1 MREKTEWYSQGKS
14 SPPTQVT
21 VQMFSVSLLSPLQ
34 RTFTI
39 AANGFREVI
48 RDRILYVIGF
58 FAVILALAL
67 RLLPEI
73 SVGADGKIFLDLGL
87 AATALLGAIV
97 AIFVG
102 TGLINKEIEKRT
114 VLVLIPKPIS
124 RAELIVGK
132 HLGLTAVVTAMVA
145 AMTALYL
152 AMLAWAK
159 IPFSLASLLITQ
171 LFLILELAVLIAVA
185 LLFGVFTSSILATL
199 LSFGVYFMGHIS
211 RDLLKLGE
219 ITKNEN
225 IENLTRSLYLVL
237 PNLERFNL
245 KNEAVYGILPSPQEL
260 WSSALYGL
268 LYIILLLTL
277 ANLIFSRR
285 QF

>member
-1 MREKTEWYSQGKS
+1 MVNLFRIWA
-14 SPPTQVT
+14 
-21 VQMFSVSLLSPLQ
+21 
-34 RTFTI
+34 I

-58 FAVILALAL
+58 FAILMALAL

-87 AATALLGAIV
+87 AATSLLGAIV

-124 RAELIVGK
+124 RSELIIGK
-132 HLGLTAVVTAMVA
+132 HLGLSAVLA
-145 AMTALYL
+145 AMLVIMTAIYL
-152 AMLAWAK
+152 VMLAWAK
-159 IPFSLASLLITQ
+159 IPFSWSSILISQAFLLV
-171 LFLILELAVLIAVA
+171 ELAVLTAIAI
-185 LLFGVFTSSILATL
+185 LFGVFTSSILATL

-219 ITKNEN
+219 ITENAN
-225 IENLTRSLYLVL
+225 IEAITKYLYLVL

-245 KNEAVYGILPSPQEL
+245 KNDAVYGILPPAGEL
-260 WSSALYGL
+260 WANLLYGI
-268 LYIILLLTL
+268 LYIVLMLTL
-277 ANLIFSRR
+277 SNLIFARR

>member
-1 MREKTEWYSQGKS
+1 MNK
-14 SPPTQVT
+14 
-21 VQMFSVSLLSPLQ
+21 LSIWSGIE
-34 RTFTI
+34 RTLAI

-58 FAVILALAL
+58 FALIMALAL

-87 AATALLGAIV
+87 AATSLLGAIV

-124 RAELIVGK
+124 RAEFIIGK
-132 HLGLTAVVTAMVA
+132 HWGLSAVLGVMIAV
-145 AMTALYL
+145 MTVIYGL
-152 AMLAWAK
+152 MLSWAK
-159 IPFSLASLLITQ
+159 IPVSWWSLLITQ
-171 LFLILELAVLIAVA
+171 LFLLIELGVLTAVA
-185 LLFGVFTSSILATL
+185 ILFGVFTSSILATL

-219 ITKNEN
+219 ITKNES
-225 IENLTRSLYLVL
+225 IESLTRSLYLVL

-245 KNEAVYGILPSPQEL
+245 KNEAVYGILPSNGEL
-260 WSSALYGL
+260 LSSALYGL
-268 LYIILLLTL
+268 LYIVLLLTL
-277 ANLIFSRR
+277 ANLIFARR

>member
-1 MREKTEWYSQGKS
+1 MGILVLPKIVLDHIGHFVGEEIMVNIFRIWA
-14 SPPTQVT
+14 
-21 VQMFSVSLLSPLQ
+21 
-34 RTFTI
+34 I

-48 RDRILYVIGF
+48 RDRILYIIGF
-58 FAVILALAL
+58 FAILMALAL
-67 RLLPEI
+67 RILPEI

-87 AATALLGAIV
+87 AATSLLGAIV

-114 VLVLIPKPIS
+114 VLVLIPKPLS
-124 RAELIVGK
+124 RSELIIGK
-132 HLGLTAVVTAMVA
+132 HLGLSGVLA
-145 AMTALYL
+145 AMLAIMTSIYL

-159 IPFSLASLLITQ
+159 IPFSPTAILISQAFLL
-171 LFLILELAVLIAVA
+171 LELAVLTAIAI
-185 LLFGVFTSSILATL
+185 LFGVFTSSILATL

-219 ITKNEN
+219 ITKNAN
-225 IENLTRSLYLVL
+225 IETLTKYLYLVL

-245 KNEAVYGILPSPQEL
+245 KNEAVYGILPSSSEL
-260 WSSALYGL
+260 WADLLYGI
-268 LYIILLLTL
+268 LYIILMLTL
-277 ANLIFSRR
+277 ANLIFARK

>member
-1 MREKTEWYSQGKS
+1 MN
-14 SPPTQVT
+14 
-21 VQMFSVSLLSPLQ
+21 LL
-34 RTFTI
+34 RIWAI

-58 FAVILALAL
+58 FAIFLALAL

-87 AATALLGAIV
+87 AATSLLGAIV

-102 TGLINKEIEKRT
+102 TGLINKEIEKKT

-124 RAELIVGK
+124 RTEFIVGK
-132 HLGLTAVVTAMVA
+132 HLGLSAVLAVMIAI
-145 AMTALYL
+145 MTIIYLGMLY
-152 AMLAWAK
+152 WAK
-159 IPFSLASLLITQ
+159 IPFSLSSILLSQ
-171 LFLILELAVLIAVA
+171 AFLFLELAVLTAVA
-185 LLFGVFTSSILATL
+185 ILFGVFTSSILATL
-199 LSFGVYFMGHIS
+199 FSFGIYFMGHIS
-211 RDLLKLGE
+211 KDLLKLGA

-225 IENLTRSLYLVL
+225 IETLTKSLYLVL

-245 KNEAVYGILPSPQEL
+245 KNDAVYGLLPASSEL
-260 WSSALYGL
+260 FSTLLYGI
-268 LYIILLLTL
+268 LYVVFLLTL
-277 ANLIFSRR
+277 ANLIFTRR

>member
-1 MREKTEWYSQGKS
+1 MNLFRIWA
-14 SPPTQVT
+14 
-21 VQMFSVSLLSPLQ
+21 
-34 RTFTI
+34 I

-58 FAVILALAL
+58 FAIFLALAL

-87 AATALLGAIV
+87 AATSLLGAIV

-102 TGLINKEIEKRT
+102 TGLINKEIEKKT

-124 RAELIVGK
+124 RTEFIVGK
-132 HLGLTAVVTAMVA
+132 HLGLSAVLA
-145 AMTALYL
+145 AMIAIMTVIYL
-152 AMLAWAK
+152 AMLYWAK
-159 IPFSLASLLITQ
+159 IPFSLSSILLSQ
-171 LFLILELAVLIAVA
+171 AFLFLELAVLTAVA
-185 LLFGVFTSSILATL
+185 ILFGVFTSSILATL
-199 LSFGVYFMGHIS
+199 FSFGIYFMGHIS
-211 RDLLKLGE
+211 KDLLKLGA

-225 IENLTRSLYLVL
+225 IETLTTSLYLVL

-245 KNEAVYGILPSPQEL
+245 KNDAVYGLLPASSEL
-260 WSSALYGL
+260 FSTLLYGI
-268 LYIILLLTL
+268 LYIILLLTI
-277 ANLIFSRR
+277 ANLIFARR

>member
-1 MREKTEWYSQGKS
+1 MNFFRIWA
-14 SPPTQVT
+14 
-21 VQMFSVSLLSPLQ
+21 
-34 RTFTI
+34 I

-58 FAVILALAL
+58 FAILMALAL

-87 AATALLGAIV
+87 AATSLLGAIV

-124 RAELIVGK
+124 RTEFIIGK
-132 HLGLTAVVTAMVA
+132 HLGLSAVLAVMIG
-145 AMTALYL
+145 AMTIIYL
-152 AMLAWAK
+152 LMLLWAK
-159 IPFSLASLLITQ
+159 IPFSLTSILISQAFLL
-171 LFLILELAVLIAVA
+171 LELAVLTAVA
-185 LLFGVFTSSILATL
+185 ILFGVFTSSILATL
-199 LSFGVYFMGHIS
+199 FSFGIYFMGHIS
-211 RDLLKLGE
+211 RDLLKLGA
-219 ITKNEN
+219 ITKNAN
-225 IENLTRSLYLVL
+225 IETLTRSLYLVL

-245 KNEAVYGILPSPQEL
+245 KNDAVYGLLPSTTEL
-260 WSSALYGL
+260 LSSALYGF
-268 LYIILLLTL
+268 LYIVLLLTF
-277 ANLIFSRR
+277 ANLIFARR

>member
-1 MREKTEWYSQGKS
+1 MNFFRIWA
-14 SPPTQVT
+14 
-21 VQMFSVSLLSPLQ
+21 
-34 RTFTI
+34 I

-58 FAVILALAL
+58 FAILMALAL

-87 AATALLGAIV
+87 AATSLLGAIV

-124 RAELIVGK
+124 RTEFIVGK
-132 HLGLTAVVTAMVA
+132 HLGLSAVLVVMIG
-145 AMTALYL
+145 AMTIIYL
-152 AMLAWAK
+152 LMLLWAK
-159 IPFSLASLLITQ
+159 IPFSLTSILISQVFLL
-171 LFLILELAVLIAVA
+171 LELAVLTAVA
-185 LLFGVFTSSILATL
+185 ILFGVFTSSILATL
-199 LSFGVYFMGHIS
+199 FSFGVYFMGHIS
-211 RDLLKLGE
+211 RDLLKLGA
-219 ITKNEN
+219 ITKNAN
-225 IENLTRSLYLVL
+225 IETLTRSLYLVL

-245 KNEAVYGILPSPQEL
+245 KNDAVYGLLPSTTEL
-260 WSSALYGL
+260 LSSALYGF
-268 LYIILLLTL
+268 LYIVLLLTC
-277 ANLIFSRR
+277 ANLIFARR

>member
-1 MREKTEWYSQGKS
+1 MVNLFRIWA
-14 SPPTQVT
+14 
-21 VQMFSVSLLSPLQ
+21 
-34 RTFTI
+34 I

-58 FAVILALAL
+58 FAILMALAL

-87 AATALLGAIV
+87 AATSLLGAIV

-114 VLVLIPKPIS
+114 VLVLIPKPLS
-124 RAELIVGK
+124 RSELIIGK
-132 HLGLTAVVTAMVA
+132 HLGLSGVLAAMVVI
-145 AMTALYL
+145 MTTIYL

-159 IPFSLASLLITQ
+159 IPFSLPSILISQAFLL
-171 LFLILELAVLIAVA
+171 LELGVLTAIAI
-185 LLFGVFTSSILATL
+185 LFGVFTSSILATL

-219 ITKNEN
+219 ITKNAN
-225 IENLTRSLYLVL
+225 IETMTKYLYLVL

-245 KNEAVYGILPSPQEL
+245 KNEAVYGILPPSGEL
-260 WSSALYGL
+260 WSNLLYGI
-268 LYIILLLTL
+268 LYITLMLTI
-277 ANLIFSRR
+277 ANLIFGRR

>member
-1 MREKTEWYSQGKS
+1 MNLFRIWA
-14 SPPTQVT
+14 
-21 VQMFSVSLLSPLQ
+21 
-34 RTFTI
+34 I

-58 FAVILALAL
+58 FAIFLALAL

-87 AATALLGAIV
+87 AATSLLGAIV

-102 TGLINKEIEKRT
+102 TGLINKEIEKKT

-124 RAELIVGK
+124 RTEFIVGK
-132 HLGLTAVVTAMVA
+132 HLGLSAVLA
-145 AMTALYL
+145 AMIAIMTVIYL
-152 AMLAWAK
+152 AMLYWAK
-159 IPFSLASLLITQ
+159 IPFSLSSILLSQ
-171 LFLILELAVLIAVA
+171 AFLFLELAVLTAVA
-185 LLFGVFTSSILATL
+185 ILFGVFTSSILATL
-199 LSFGVYFMGHIS
+199 FSFGIYFMGHIS
-211 RDLLKLGE
+211 KDLLKLGA

-225 IENLTRSLYLVL
+225 IENLTKSLYLVL

-245 KNEAVYGILPSPQEL
+245 KNDAVYGLLPASSEL
-260 WSSALYGL
+260 FSTLLYGI
-268 LYIILLLTL
+268 LYIIFLLTI
-277 ANLIFSRR
+277 ANLIFSLR

>member
-1 MREKTEWYSQGKS
+1 MNLFRIWA
-14 SPPTQVT
+14 
-21 VQMFSVSLLSPLQ
+21 
-34 RTFTI
+34 I

-58 FAVILALAL
+58 FAIFLALAL

-87 AATALLGAIV
+87 AATSLLGAIV

-102 TGLINKEIEKRT
+102 TGLINKEIEKKT

-124 RAELIVGK
+124 RTEFIVGK
-132 HLGLTAVVTAMVA
+132 HLGLSAVLA
-145 AMTALYL
+145 AMIAIMTVIYLGMLY
-152 AMLAWAK
+152 WAK
-159 IPFSLASLLITQ
+159 IPFSLSSILLSQ
-171 LFLILELAVLIAVA
+171 AFLFLELAVLTAVA
-185 LLFGVFTSSILATL
+185 ILFGVFTSSILATL
-199 LSFGVYFMGHIS
+199 FSFGIYFMGHIS
-211 RDLLKLGE
+211 KDLLKLGA

-225 IENLTRSLYLVL
+225 IETLTKSLYLVL

-245 KNEAVYGILPSPQEL
+245 KNDAVYGLLPASSEL
-260 WSSALYGL
+260 FSTLLYGI
-268 LYIILLLTL
+268 LYVVFLLTL

>member
-1 MREKTEWYSQGKS
+1 
-14 SPPTQVT
+14 V
-21 VQMFSVSLLSPLQ
+21 
-34 RTFTI
+34 I

-58 FAVILALAL
+58 FAILMALAL
-67 RLLPEI
+67 RILPEI

-87 AATALLGAIV
+87 AATSLLGAIV

-124 RAELIVGK
+124 RTEFLVGK
-132 HLGLTAVVTAMVA
+132 HLGLSAVLTVMIGV
-145 AMTALYL
+145 MTALYFG
-152 AMLAWAK
+152 MLLWAK
-159 IPFSLASLLITQ
+159 IPFSWSSLLISQ
-171 LFLILELAVLIAVA
+171 AFLLLECGVLTAVA
-185 LLFGVFTSSILATL
+185 ILFGVFTSSILATL

-219 ITKNEN
+219 ITKNES
-225 IENLTRSLYLVL
+225 IETMTRSLYLVL

-245 KNEAVYGILPSPQEL
+245 KNEAVYGILPPNPEL
-260 WSSALYGL
+260 WSNLLYGV
-268 LYIILLLTL
+268 LYIVLLLTL
-277 ANLIFSRR
+277 ANLIFARR

>member
-1 MREKTEWYSQGKS
+1 MNLFRIWA
-14 SPPTQVT
+14 
-21 VQMFSVSLLSPLQ
+21 
-34 RTFTI
+34 I

-58 FAVILALAL
+58 FAIFLALAL

-87 AATALLGAIV
+87 AATSLLGAIV

-102 TGLINKEIEKRT
+102 TGLINKEIEKKT

-124 RAELIVGK
+124 RTEFIVGK
-132 HLGLTAVVTAMVA
+132 HLGLSAVLA
-145 AMTALYL
+145 AMIAIMTVIYL
-152 AMLAWAK
+152 AMLYWAK
-159 IPFSLASLLITQ
+159 IPFSLSSILLSQ
-171 LFLILELAVLIAVA
+171 AFLFLELAVLTAVA
-185 LLFGVFTSSILATL
+185 ILFGVFTSSILATL
-199 LSFGVYFMGHIS
+199 FSFGIYFMGHIS
-211 RDLLKLGE
+211 KDLLKLGA

-225 IENLTRSLYLVL
+225 IETLTKSLYLVL

-245 KNEAVYGILPSPQEL
+245 KNDAVYGLLPASSEL
-260 WSSALYGL
+260 FSTLLYGI
-268 LYIILLLTL
+268 LYIIFLLTI
-277 ANLIFSRR
+277 ANLIFARR

>member
-1 MREKTEWYSQGKS
+1 MINPYRIWA
-14 SPPTQVT
+14 
-21 VQMFSVSLLSPLQ
+21 
-34 RTFTI
+34 I

-58 FAVILALAL
+58 FAILLGLAL

-87 AATALLGAIV
+87 AATSILGAIV

-114 VLVLIPKPIS
+114 VLVLIPKPLS
-124 RAELIVGK
+124 RTEMIVGK
-132 HLGLTAVVTAMVA
+132 HLGLSAVLATMLII
-145 AMTALYL
+145 MTSIYL

-159 IPFSLASLLITQ
+159 VPFSWFSILISQSFLL
-171 LFLILELAVLIAVA
+171 LELMLLTAIAI
-185 LLFGVFTSSILATL
+185 LFGVFTSSILATL
-199 LSFGVYFMGHIS
+199 LSFGIYFMGHIS
-211 RDLLKLGE
+211 RDLLELGE
-219 ITKNEN
+219 MTKNAN
-225 IENLTRSLYLVL
+225 IERLTTYLYFFL

-245 KNEAVYGILPSPQEL
+245 KNQAVYDILPSASEL
-260 WSSALYGL
+260 FSNLLYGVF
-268 LYIILLLTL
+268 YIVLLLTL
-277 ANLIFSRR
+277 SNVIFARR

>member
-1 MREKTEWYSQGKS
+1 MNLFRIWA
-14 SPPTQVT
+14 
-21 VQMFSVSLLSPLQ
+21 
-34 RTFTI
+34 I

-58 FAVILALAL
+58 FAIFLALAL

-87 AATALLGAIV
+87 AATSLLGAIV

-102 TGLINKEIEKRT
+102 TGLINKEIEKKT

-124 RAELIVGK
+124 RTEFIVGK
-132 HLGLTAVVTAMVA
+132 HLGLSAVLAVMIAI
-145 AMTALYL
+145 MTIIYLGMLY
-152 AMLAWAK
+152 WAK
-159 IPFSLASLLITQ
+159 IPFSLSSILLSQ
-171 LFLILELAVLIAVA
+171 AFLFLELAVLTAVA
-185 LLFGVFTSSILATL
+185 ILFGVFTSSILATL
-199 LSFGVYFMGHIS
+199 FSFGIYFMGHIS
-211 RDLLKLGE
+211 KDLLKLGA

-225 IENLTRSLYLVL
+225 IETLTKSLYLVL

-245 KNEAVYGILPSPQEL
+245 KNDAVYGLLPANSEL
-260 WSSALYGL
+260 FSTLLYGI
-268 LYIILLLTL
+268 LYVVFLLTL
-277 ANLIFSRR
+277 ANLIFARR

>member
-1 MREKTEWYSQGKS
+1 MINLFRIWA
-14 SPPTQVT
+14 
-21 VQMFSVSLLSPLQ
+21 
-34 RTFTI
+34 I

-58 FAVILALAL
+58 FAILMALAL

-87 AATALLGAIV
+87 AATSLLGAIV

-114 VLVLIPKPIS
+114 VLVLIPKPLS
-124 RAELIVGK
+124 RSELIIGK
-132 HLGLTAVVTAMVA
+132 HLGLTGVLAAMVA
-145 AMTALYL
+145 IMTGIYL
-152 AMLAWAK
+152 GMLAWAQ
-159 IPFSLASLLITQ
+159 IPFSWSSILISQAFLL
-171 LFLILELAVLIAVA
+171 LELAVLTAIAI
-185 LLFGVFTSSILATL
+185 LFGVFTSSILATL

-219 ITKNEN
+219 ITKNVN
-225 IENLTRSLYLVL
+225 IETLTKSLYLVL

-245 KNEAVYGILPSPQEL
+245 KNEAVYGILPGSGEL
-260 WSSALYGL
+260 WGNLVYGL
-268 LYIILLLTL
+268 LYITLLLTL
-277 ANLIFSRR
+277 ANLIFARR

>member
-1 MREKTEWYSQGKS
+1 MNLFRIWA
-14 SPPTQVT
+14 
-21 VQMFSVSLLSPLQ
+21 
-34 RTFTI
+34 I

-58 FAVILALAL
+58 FAIFLALAL

-87 AATALLGAIV
+87 AATSLLGAIV

-102 TGLINKEIEKRT
+102 TGLINKEIEKKT

-124 RAELIVGK
+124 RTEFIVGK
-132 HLGLTAVVTAMVA
+132 HLGLSAVLA
-145 AMTALYL
+145 AMIAIMTVIYL
-152 AMLAWAK
+152 AMLYWAK
-159 IPFSLASLLITQ
+159 IPFSLSSILLSQ
-171 LFLILELAVLIAVA
+171 AFLFLELAVLTAVA
-185 LLFGVFTSSILATL
+185 ILFGVFTSSILATL
-199 LSFGVYFMGHIS
+199 FSFGIYFMGHIS
-211 RDLLKLGE
+211 KDLLKLGA

-225 IENLTRSLYLVL
+225 IETLTKSLYLVL

-245 KNEAVYGILPSPQEL
+245 KNDAVYGLLPASSEL
-260 WSSALYGL
+260 FSTLLYGI
-268 LYIILLLTL
+268 LYIILLLTI

>member
-1 MREKTEWYSQGKS
+1 MNLFRIWA
-14 SPPTQVT
+14 
-21 VQMFSVSLLSPLQ
+21 
-34 RTFTI
+34 I

-58 FAVILALAL
+58 FAIFLALAL

-87 AATALLGAIV
+87 AATSLLGAIV

-102 TGLINKEIEKRT
+102 TGLINKEIEKKT

-124 RAELIVGK
+124 RTEFIVGK
-132 HLGLTAVVTAMVA
+132 HLGLSAVLAVMIAI
-145 AMTALYL
+145 MTVIYLGMLY
-152 AMLAWAK
+152 WAK
-159 IPFSLASLLITQ
+159 IPFSLSSLLLSQ
-171 LFLILELAVLIAVA
+171 AFLFLELAVLTAVA
-185 LLFGVFTSSILATL
+185 ILFGVFTSSILATL
-199 LSFGVYFMGHIS
+199 FSFGVYFMGHIS
-211 RDLLKLGE
+211 KDLLKLGA

-225 IENLTRSLYLVL
+225 IETLTKSLYLVL

-245 KNEAVYGILPSPQEL
+245 KNDAVYGLLPTSSEL
-260 WSSALYGL
+260 FSTLLYGI
-268 LYIILLLTL
+268 LYIVFLLTL
-277 ANLIFSRR
+277 ANLIFARR

>member
-1 MREKTEWYSQGKS
+1 MVNIFRIWA
-14 SPPTQVT
+14 
-21 VQMFSVSLLSPLQ
+21 
-34 RTFTI
+34 I

-58 FAVILALAL
+58 FAILMALAL
-67 RLLPEI
+67 RILPEI

-87 AATALLGAIV
+87 AATSLLGAIV

-102 TGLINKEIEKRT
+102 TGLINKEIDKRT
-114 VLVLIPKPIS
+114 VLVLIPKPLS
-124 RAELIVGK
+124 RSEFIIGK
-132 HLGLTAVVTAMVA
+132 HLGLSGVLTTMLVI
-145 AMTALYL
+145 MTSIYL

-159 IPFSLASLLITQ
+159 IPFSPTAILISQAFLL
-171 LFLILELAVLIAVA
+171 LELAVLTAIAI
-185 LLFGVFTSSILATL
+185 LFGVFTSSILATL

-219 ITKNEN
+219 ITKNAN
-225 IENLTRSLYLVL
+225 IETLTKYLYLVL

-245 KNEAVYGILPSPQEL
+245 KNEAVYGILPASGEL
-260 WSSALYGL
+260 WANLLYGI
-268 LYIILLLTL
+268 LYIVLMLTL
-277 ANLIFSRR
+277 ANLIFARR